1 MSEPN
6 LIPPLPQTI
15 DPLAP
20 GQHGRYD
27 DYLVSVLHTEPPCDR
42 AADPGPLSPV
52 GPVVR
57 TDHFCLA
64 ERGGRIEV
72 THWLYP
78 DQLDNDLAG
87 MLAEELFAPGWLS
100 GVETFERVFT
110 GVVRSCVDDPLL
122 AWCTF
127 YGNTLARVRQCW
139 RTPTAPDDHEH
150 TTIGELAPVY
160 AHALQLIPAGQVL
173 DIGSCF
179 GFLPL
184 LLAER
189 PATTVT
195 ASDLSGG
202 AMRLL
207 TAVAAAR
214 GLQVST
220 LVCDAARI
228 PVPDGWAE
236 TVSVIHLLEHVSPD
250 HGLAVIREA
259 LRVARHLV
267 VVAVPF
273 EDEPT
278 ASYGHVRVYDLRQLG
293 ELGERAGHRY
303 SLHEHHGGW
312 LVLTAGLGGG
322 MCAQVDVRSTP
333 VLVAL

>member
-1 MSEPN
+1 MSDPN
-6 LIPPLPQTI
+6 LISSLPQTI

-20 GQHGRYD
+20 CPHGRYD
-27 DYLVSVLHTEPPCDR
+27 DHLVSVLRADPPGG
-42 AADPGPLSPV
+42 AADP

-57 TDHFCLA
+57 TDHFWLA
-64 ERGGRIEV
+64 ERGRRIEL
-72 THWLYP
+72 THWLSP
-78 DQLDNDLAG
+78 DQLDNDVAG
-87 MLAEELFAPGWLS
+87 LLAEELFAPGWLS
-100 GVETFERVFT
+100 GAEIFERVFT

-139 RTPTAPDDHEH
+139 QPPDAATDREH

-173 DIGSCF
+173 DLGSCF
-179 GFLPL
+179 GFVPL

-189 PATTVT
+189 PANTVT

-202 AMRLL
+202 TMGLL
-207 TAVAAAR
+207 GAVAAAR
-214 GLQVST
+214 GLQVNT

-228 PVPDGWAE
+228 PVPAGWAD

-250 HGLAVIREA
+250 HGRAVIGEA
-259 LRVARHLV
+259 LRVARRQV
-267 VVAVPF
+267 VVAVPV

-278 ASYGHVRVYDLRQLG
+278 AAYGHIRTFDLRQLG
-293 ELGERAGHRY
+293 ELGDWAGHHY
-303 SLHEHHGGW
+303 SVHERHGGW
-312 LVLTAGLGGG
+312 LVLTVG
-322 MCAQVDVRSTP
+322 
-333 VLVAL
+333 

>member
-6 LIPPLPQTI
+6 LTPSLPQAI

-20 GQHGRYD
+20 GPHDRYD
-27 DYLVSVLHTEPPCDR
+27 DYLVTVLHAEPPWGR
-42 AADPGPLSPV
+42 AAGPGL
-52 GPVVR
+52 R
-57 TDHFCLA
+57 TDHFRLT

-72 THWLYP
+72 THWLHP
-78 DQLDNDLAG
+78 DQLDNDVAG

-100 GVETFERVFT
+100 GAEIFERVFT
-110 GVVRSCVDDPLL
+110 GVVRSCIYDPLL

-127 YGNTLARVRQCW
+127 YGNTLARIRQCW
-139 RTPTAPDDHEH
+139 QTPTAANGHER
-150 TTIGELAPVY
+150 TTISELAPVY
-160 AHALQLIPAGQVL
+160 AHALQLISAGQVL
-173 DIGSCF
+173 DLGSCF

-189 PATTVT
+189 PTNTVT

-202 AMRLL
+202 TMRLL

-228 PVPDGWAE
+228 PVPDGWAD
-236 TVSVIHLLEHVSPD
+236 TVSVIHLLEHMSPA
-250 HGLAVIREA
+250 HGLAVIGEA
-259 LRVARHLV
+259 LRVARNQV
-267 VVAVPF
+267 VVAVPL

-278 ASYGHVRVYDLRQLG
+278 AAYGHIRSYDLRQLG

-303 SLHEHHGGW
+303 SVHEYHGGW
-312 LVLTAGLGGG
+312 LVLTVG
-322 MCAQVDVRSTP
+322 
-333 VLVAL
+333 

>member
-6 LIPPLPQTI
+6 LIPSLPQTI

-20 GQHGRYD
+20 CPHGRYD
-27 DYLVSVLHTEPPCDR
+27 DHLVSVLRADR
-42 AADPGPLSPV
+42 PGGGAAGPD
-52 GPVVR
+52 PVVR
-57 TDHFCLA
+57 TDHFCLT
-64 ERGGRIEV
+64 ERGRRIEL
-72 THWLYP
+72 THWLPP
-78 DQLDNDLAG
+78 DQLDNDVTGL
-87 MLAEELFAPGWLS
+87 LAEELFAPGWLS
-100 GVETFERVFT
+100 GVEIFERVLT
-110 GVVRSCVDDPLL
+110 GIVRSCIDDPLL

-139 RTPTAPDDHEH
+139 QTPAAANGHER
-150 TTIGELAPVY
+150 TTISELAPVY
-160 AHALQLIPAGQVL
+160 AYALQLIPAGQVL
-173 DIGSCF
+173 DLGSCF

-189 PATTVT
+189 PANTVT

-202 AMRLL
+202 TMHLL

-228 PVPDGWAE
+228 PVPDGWAD

-250 HGLAVIREA
+250 HGRAVIREA
-259 LRVARHLV
+259 LRVARHQV
-267 VVAVPF
+267 VVAVPV

-278 ASYGHVRVYDLRQLG
+278 AAYGHIRTFDLRQLG
-293 ELGERAGHRY
+293 ELGERAGHPC
-303 SLHEHHGGW
+303 SVHEHHGGW
-312 LVLTAGLGGG
+312 LVLTVG
-322 MCAQVDVRSTP
+322 
-333 VLVAL
+333 

>member
-6 LIPPLPQTI
+6 LISSLPQTI

-20 GQHGRYD
+20 GSHGRYD
-27 DYLVSVLHTEPPCDR
+27 DHLVSVLRAEPPGGRAEPPGGR
-42 AADPGPLSPV
+42 AADPGRAADA

-57 TDHFCLA
+57 TEHFCLT
-64 ERGGRIEV
+64 ERGRRIEV
-72 THWLYP
+72 THWLSP
-78 DQLDNDLAG
+78 DQLDNDVAGLLAR
-87 MLAEELFAPGWLS
+87 ELFAPGWLS
-100 GVETFERVFT
+100 GTEIFERVFT

-139 RTPTAPDDHEH
+139 QLPAGATGREH

-173 DIGSCF
+173 DLGSCF

-189 PATTVT
+189 PANTVT

-202 AMRLL
+202 TMDLL
-207 TAVAAAR
+207 GAVAAAR
-214 GLQVST
+214 GLQVNT

-228 PVPDGWAE
+228 PVPDGWAD
-236 TVSVIHLLEHVSPD
+236 TVSVIHLLEHMSPD
-250 HGLAVIREA
+250 HGRAVIAEA
-259 LRVARHLV
+259 LRVARRQV
-267 VVAVPF
+267 VVAVPL
-273 EDEPT
+273 EGEPT
-278 ASYGHVRVYDLRQLG
+278 AAYGHIRTFDLRQLG
-293 ELGERAGHRY
+293 ELGGRASPHC
-303 SLHEHHGGW
+303 SVHEHHGGW
-312 LVLTAGLGGG
+312 LVLTVG
-322 MCAQVDVRSTP
+322 
-333 VLVAL
+333 